1 MAFTPGETVG
11 SYRIIEKLGHGG
23 MATVY
28 KAYHAPLDRDVAI
41 KVLHP
46 AFKNDPQF
54 FARFQREARIVAK
67 LEHSNIVPVYDFSE
81 HEGEPYLVMRYVQG
95 DTLKPHLQNGPL
107 SPAETMRIMR
117 PVCNALAYA
126 HNQGVLHRD
135 IKPSNVMLTP
145 DGGVYLTDFGLAR
158 MVQAGESTLSQDMMV
173 GTPQYISPEQAQGER
188 DLDGRTDIYSLGVVL
203 FEMLTGSVPF
213 SGDTPFAVVHDHIY
227 KPLPLP
233 SAVNPD
239 INPDVEKVILR
250 ALAKDKNDRFE
261 NVQDL
266 WLALEKALGPQIA
279 QATTLAKIVEEK
291 PALPPAKES
300 DKKKFIIAAGAIAAL
315 LCVCLFAVI
324 LLNSDKEKEKEQ
336 AAIPPKTGQQEPLPS
351 QEQPPADQPLPPP
364 KDSPQKD
371 HPPAESSPS
380 PEAPPQEQPSAEAPL
395 SQEKEEAFAEAD
407 SLHNEGRQMLAD
419 GDPMGA
425 LPLFLQAID
434 TDRHFIPAYI
444 AAAEAFLAMNQPLEA
459 ADTLQSGIESN
470 PQDIRL
476 RLSLSHLQ
484 MINERFP
491 KARATLEEIL
501 EMQPNNALAHVGL
514 ARIDVAE
521 GNLES
526 AAEHLEQAK
535 RTKPD
540 MPEIKIVEAQILWNE
555 GEREAAIQM
564 LREAAKDPRLN
575 EEVREELRLLLGSYD
590 R

>member
-11 SYRIIEKLGHGG
+11 SYRIIEKIGHGG

-54 FARFQREARIVAK
+54 FSRFQREARIVAK

-107 SPAETMRIMR
+107 LPAEALRLMR

-126 HNQGVLHRD
+126 HDQGVLHRD
-135 IKPSNVMLTP
+135 IKPSNIMLTP

-188 DLDGRTDIYSLGVVL
+188 NLDGRTDIYSLGVVL

-233 SAVNPD
+233 SVVNPD
-239 INPDVEKVILR
+239 ISPQVEKVILR
-250 ALAKDKNDRFE
+250 ALVKDKNDRFE
-261 NVQDL
+261 TVQAL
-266 WLALEKALGPQIA
+266 WQALEEALGPQVA
-279 QATTLAKIVEEK
+279 QAPTIAKIVEEK
-291 PALPPAKES
+291 PVLPPAKES
-300 DKKKFIIAAGAIAAL
+300 SKKKFIIAGGSIAAL
-315 LCVCLFAVI
+315 LFICFCALIA
-324 LLNSDKEKEKEQ
+324 LNRGKEANDKPMSPEM
-336 AAIPPKTGQQEPLPS
+336 AQQEPLHTP
-351 QEQPPADQPLPPP
+351 D
-364 KDSPQKD
+364 K
-371 HPPAESSPS
+371 PPAE
-380 PEAPPQEQPSAEAPL
+380 APPVEPPPLAE
-395 SQEKEEAFAEAD
+395 EEESFAEAER
-407 SLHNEGRQMLAD
+407 LHQEGQELLAA

-425 LPLFLQAID
+425 LIPLLQAID
-434 TDRHFIPAYI
+434 LHRGFIPAYT
-444 AAAEAFLAMNQPLEA
+444 AAAEAFLATDQPLEA
-459 ADTLQSGIESN
+459 ADALQAGIESN

-476 RLSLSHLQ
+476 RLYLSHLQ
-484 MINERFP
+484 MVNERFP
-491 KARATLEEIL
+491 EARVTLEDAL
-501 EMQPNNALAHVGL
+501 EMQPDNALAHVGL

-521 GNLES
+521 GDLKS
-526 AAEHLEQAK
+526 AGAHLEQA
-535 RTKPD
+535 RRIKPD
-540 MPEIKIVEAQILWNE
+540 MPEINVVEA
-555 GEREAAIQM
+555 
-564 LREAAKDPRLN
+564 
-575 EEVREELRLLLGSYD
+575 
-590 R
+590 

>member
-95 DTLKPHLQNGPL
+95 DTLKPHLQNAPF
-107 SPAETMRIMR
+107 SPAETLRIMR

-126 HNQGVLHRD
+126 HDQGVLHRD

-158 MVQAGESTLSQDMMV
+158 MVEAGESTLSQDMMV

-233 SAVNPD
+233 SAVNPN
-239 INPDVEKVILR
+239 INPQVEKVILR

-261 NVQDL
+261 KVQDF
-266 WLALEKALGPQIA
+266 WQALESALEPLAA
-279 QATTLAKIVEEK
+279 QAPTLAKAVAENPSSAI
-291 PALPPAKES
+291 PAKKS
-300 DKKKFIIAAGAIAAL
+300 DKKKFIIAGGAIAAL
-315 LCVCLFAVI
+315 LCLCLFAVI
-324 LLNSDKEKEKEQ
+324 AINSENDKEEEQ
-336 AAIPPKTGQQEPLPS
+336 ASMPS
-351 QEQPPADQPLPPP
+351 MHTEMARTPDHPDTQPPADQPPPPP
-364 KDSPQKD
+364 KDSPQNPP
-371 HPPAESSPS
+371 PPAE
-380 PEAPPQEQPSAEAPL
+380 APPPAN
-395 SQEKEEAFAEAD
+395 
-407 SLHNEGRQMLAD
+407 NEGDSAAAERLLQEGQRLLAD
-419 GDPMGA
+419 DPMGA
-425 LPLFLQAID
+425 LPLFLEAID
-434 TDRHFIPAYI
+434 TDRHFVPAYT
-444 AAAEAFLAMNQPLEA
+444 AAAEAFLAMDQPLEA
-459 ADTLQSGIESN
+459 ADTLQAGIESN
-470 PQDIRL
+470 PQDVGL
-476 RLSLSHLQ
+476 RLTLARLQ
-484 MINERFP
+484 MNNKRFQE
-491 KARATLEEIL
+491 ARATLEEIL
-501 EMQPNNALAHVGL
+501 EMQPNNALAHTGL

-521 GNLES
+521 DDMES
-526 AAEHLEQAK
+526 AEAHLDQAK
-535 RTKPD
+535 QINPN
-540 MPEIKIVEAQILWNE
+540 MPEIKIVEAQILWKT
-555 GEREAAIQM
+555 GQKREAVQL
-564 LREAAKDPRLN
+564 LREAAQGPKLN
-575 EEVREELRLLLGSYD
+575 ESVREELRRLLEKYGQQLPPPK
-590 R
+590 

>member
-107 SPAETMRIMR
+107 LPAETLRIMR
-117 PVCNALAYA
+117 PVCSALAYA
-126 HNQGVLHRD
+126 HDQGVLHRD
-135 IKPSNVMLTP
+135 IKPSNIMLTP

-233 SAVNPD
+233 SAVNPN
-239 INPDVEKVILR
+239 IAPQVEKVILR
-250 ALAKDKNDRFE
+250 ALVKDKNERFE
-261 NVQDL
+261 KVQDL
-266 WLALEKALGPQIA
+266 WQALEEALAPQVA
-279 QATTLAKIVEEK
+279 QSPTLAKVVEEK
-291 PALPPAKES
+291 PTLPPAKKS
-300 DKKKFIIAAGAIAAL
+300 NKKTFIIVGAAVAAL
-315 LCVCLFAVI
+315 LCACLFAII
-324 LLNSDKEKEKEQ
+324 LLSGGDDEEDEEILASAPMPSEMSHQSPTHNS
-336 AAIPPKTGQQEPLPS
+336 
-351 QEQPPADQPLPPP
+351 DQPLLPPE
-364 KDSPQKD
+364 DSPQKE
-371 HPPAESSPS
+371 PPP
-380 PEAPPQEQPSAEAPL
+380 AEAPL
-395 SQEKEEAFAEAD
+395 SQEEEEAFAEAD
-407 SLHNEGRQMLAD
+407 LLHSDGRQMLAE
-419 GDPMGA
+419 GDLMGA

-434 TDRHFIPAYI
+434 TNRRYIPAYI
-444 AAAEAFLAMNQPLEA
+444 AAAETFLAMDQPFEA
-459 ADTLQSGIESN
+459 ADTLQAGIESN
-470 PQDIRL
+470 PQNIRL
-476 RLSLSHLQ
+476 RLTLSHLQ
-484 MINERFP
+484 IINERFP
-491 KARATLEEIL
+491 EARATLEEIL
-501 EMQPNNALAHVGL
+501 EMHPDNALAHVGL

-526 AAEHLEQAK
+526 AADYLDQASLIN
-535 RTKPD
+535 PD
-540 MPEIKIVEAQILWNE
+540 MPEIDVVEAQILWHQ
-555 GEREAAIQM
+555 GERKAAIQM
-564 LREAAKDPRLN
+564 LHEAVRNPKLN
-575 EEVREELRLLLGSYD
+575 ESVRDEIRRTLEEYGEEFP
-590 R
+590 